1 MTTGL
6 DQAIIEWWR
15 ATAVL
20 SALVPVDRVASEI
33 MQVDETKAEDENED
47 DRFDACVIFQIASEP
62 HWRTNSAQ
70 NWKSTVKMSAMS
82 FDYDQSKTIAQ
93 QIATAWNSSNFTG
106 SGSTITVCRFNGLT
120 PAQDTETG
128 IWDHTV
134 SFEMHHTGI

>member
-15 ATAVL
+15 ATGVL
-20 SALVPVDRVASEI
+20 SALVPVERVASEI
-33 MQVDETKAEDENED
+33 MPVDETKAEDDDGD
-47 DRFDACVIFQIASEP
+47 DRFDDCVIFQIASEP

-70 NWKSTVKMSAMS
+70 NWKSAVKMSALS
-82 FDYDQSKTIAQ
+82 IDYDKSKTIAQ
-93 QIATAWNSSNFTG
+93 AIATAWNSSSFTG

-120 PAQDTETG
+120 PAQDIESG

-134 SFEMHHTGI
+134 SFDMHHTGI